1 MKTLGKIIVLSC
13 LALACSQTNVKNT
26 LPDKTD
32 LYQHWIHSYEDD
44 NTVQEYRTYRPST
57 YPFPPARGREGF
69 EIKENGIFISHPIAP
84 VDGNLTIKEKWTLN
98 NDELIVTGKTIT
110 NKYKIISL
118 TKEKLVLKPAN
129 K

>member
-1 MKTLGKIIVLSC
+1 MELLVKIIVLCC
-13 LALACSQTNVKNT
+13 LMFACSQTSVKNT
-26 LPDKTD
+26 IPYKSD

-44 NTVQEYRTYRPST
+44 IINQEHRTYRPAT
-57 YPFPPARGREGF
+57 FPFPPARGREGF
-69 EIKENGIFISHPIAP
+69 EIKENGVFVSYPIAP

-98 NDELIVTGKTIT
+98 NDELTVTGKTTT

-118 TKEKLVLKPAN
+118 TKEKLVLKPA